1 MTVKSLRML
10 STLKQD
16 TESCNK
22 MIYFDNSATTPVCK
36 EAADK
41 AYYMMTECW
50 GNPSSL
56 HAVGFEAEK
65 EITKAREEVA
75 KKLGCEESE
84 IYFTSGGTE
93 ANNLAVLGGADARK
107 RRGNRIVTT
116 AIEHPSV
123 LSAAKELEKQGFE
136 VIYLKPDESGQIPD
150 SAIYEAIN
158 SDTILVSMMAVNNE
172 TGVQLPLNTVT
183 NAIKRANAPAFFH
196 VDDVQGFGKIKIN
209 LKKLGIDMMSISGHK
224 VHAPKGVGAIYISKK
239 ARVNPRAFGG
249 SQQKQIRPGTEP
261 VPAICAFGEAIRQLP
276 DEKEELALVK
286 EIRDRLLEGLKKMPE
301 VVINSRDDAL
311 PYILNFSCG
320 TVRSETMLHFLS
332 EKGIS
337 VSSGSACSKSK
348 PSHVLE
354 ALGYSNDRID
364 SSIRV
369 SFSRYN
375 KPEEADEFLLALREG
390 LDSLA
395 HR

>member
-1 MTVKSLRML
+1 ML

-107 RRGNRIVTT
+107 RRGNRVVTT

>member
-1 MTVKSLRML
+1 
-10 STLKQD
+10 
-16 TESCNK
+16 

-107 RRGNRIVTT
+107 RRGNRVVTT

-276 DEKEELALVK
+276 DEKDELALVK

>member
-1 MTVKSLRML
+1 ML

-16 TESCNK
+16 TESCNR

-75 KKLGCEESE
+75 RKLGCDESE

-150 SAIYEAIN
+150 SAIYEAVN

-172 TGVQLPLNTVT
+172 TGVQLPLSTVT

-196 VDDVQGFGKIKIN
+196 VDNVQGFGKIKIN

-261 VPAICAFGEAIRQLP
+261 VPAICAFGEAIRVLP
-276 DEKEELALVK
+276 DEKEELACVK

-354 ALGYSNDRID
+354 ALGYSSERID

-375 KPEEADEFLLALREG
+375 KPKEADEFLLALREG

>member
-1 MTVKSLRML
+1 
-10 STLKQD
+10 
-16 TESCNK
+16 
-22 MIYFDNSATTPVCK
+22 MIYFDNSATTKVCK

-41 AYYMMTECW
+41 AYSMMTECW

-56 HAVGFEAEK
+56 HSVGFEAEK
-65 EITKAREEVA
+65 EVTKAREIIA
-75 KKLGCEESE
+75 NKIGADESE

-123 LSAAKELEKQGFE
+123 LRAAEELEKQGFE
-136 VIYLKPDESGQIPD
+136 VIFLKPDASGQIPE
-150 SAIYEAIN
+150 SAVYAAVNEK
-158 SDTILVSMMAVNNE
+158 TILVSMMAVNNE
-172 TGVQLPLNTVT
+172 TGVNLPLGAVS

-209 LKKLGIDMMSISGHK
+209 LKKLGVDMMTISGHK

-261 VPAICAFGEAIRQLP
+261 VPAICAFGEAVRVLP
-276 DEKEELALVK
+276 DEKEELALVTD
-286 EIRDRLLEGLKKMPE
+286 IRDRLLNGLWEMPD

-311 PYILNFSCG
+311 PYILSFSCG
-320 TVRSETMLHFLS
+320 SVRSETMLHFLS
-332 EKGIS
+332 ERDIF

-348 PSHVLE
+348 PSHVL
-354 ALGYSNDRID
+354 AAMGYSADRID

-375 KPEEADEFLLALREG
+375 SPEEADIFLKTLREG

>member
-1 MTVKSLRML
+1 
-10 STLKQD
+10 
-16 TESCNK
+16 
-22 MIYFDNSATTPVCK
+22 MIYFDNSATTKVCK

-41 AYYMMTECW
+41 AYSMMTECW

-56 HAVGFEAEK
+56 HSVGFEAEK
-65 EITKAREEVA
+65 EVTKAREIIA
-75 KKLGCEESE
+75 NKIGADESE

-107 RRGNRIVTT
+107 RRGDRIVTT

-123 LSAAKELEKQGFE
+123 LRAAEELEKQGFE
-136 VIYLKPDESGQIPD
+136 VIFLKPDASGQIPE
-150 SAIYEAIN
+150 SAVYAAVNEK
-158 SDTILVSMMAVNNE
+158 TILVSMMAVNNE
-172 TGVQLPLNTVT
+172 TGVNLPLGAVS

-209 LKKLGIDMMSISGHK
+209 LKKLGVDMMTISGHK

-261 VPAICAFGEAIRQLP
+261 VPAICAFGEAVRVLP
-276 DEKEELALVK
+276 DEKEELALVTD
-286 EIRDRLLEGLKKMPE
+286 IRDRLLNGLREMPD

-311 PYILNFSCG
+311 PYILSFSCG
-320 TVRSETMLHFLS
+320 SVRSETMLHFLS
-332 EKGIS
+332 ERDIF

-348 PSHVLE
+348 PSHVL
-354 ALGYSNDRID
+354 AAMGYSADRID

-375 KPEEADEFLLALREG
+375 SPEEADIFLKTLREG

>member
-1 MTVKSLRML
+1 
-10 STLKQD
+10 
-16 TESCNK
+16 
-22 MIYFDNSATTPVCK
+22 MIYFDNSATTKVCK
-36 EAADK
+36 EALDK
-41 AYYMMTECW
+41 ACYMMSECW

-56 HAVGFEAEK
+56 HSVGFEAEK
-65 EITKAREEVA
+65 EITKAREIIA
-75 KKLGCEESE
+75 KKLGCDESE

-123 LSAAKELEKQGFE
+123 LKAAEELEKQGFE

-150 SAIYEAIN
+150 SAIYDAIN
-158 SDTILVSMMAVNNE
+158 EKTILVSMMAVNNE
-172 TGVQLPLNTVT
+172 TGVMLPLSTVS
-183 NAIKRANAPAFFH
+183 NAIKRVNAPAFFH

-209 LKKLGIDMMSISGHK
+209 LKKLGIDMMTISGHK
-224 VHAPKGVGAIYISKK
+224 VHAPKGVGAIFISKK

-261 VPAICAFGEAIRQLP
+261 VPAICAFGEAVRVLP
-276 DEKEELALVK
+276 DEKEELSLVT
-286 EIRDRLLEGLKKMPE
+286 EIRDRLLSGLKEMPD
-301 VVINSRDDAL
+301 VVLNSRDDAL
-311 PYILNFSCG
+311 PYIINFSCG
-320 TVRSETMLHFLS
+320 SVRSETMLHYLS
-332 EKGIS
+332 ERDIF
-337 VSSGSACSKSK
+337 VSSGSACSKAK
-348 PSHVLE
+348 PSHVLA
-354 ALGYSNDRID
+354 ALGFSSDRID

-375 KPEEADEFLLALREG
+375 TPNEADEFLKALREG

>member
-1 MTVKSLRML
+1 ML

-16 TESCNK
+16 TESCNR

-107 RRGNRIVTT
+107 RRGNRVVTT

-276 DEKEELALVK
+276 DEKDELALVK

>member
-1 MTVKSLRML
+1 ML

-107 RRGNRIVTT
+107 RRGNRVVTT

-172 TGVQLPLNTVT
+172 TGDQLPLNTVT